1 MRYQLLFTFLLF
13 LPALLIAQDE
23 NGYDVSLSGFISSE
37 TIYDSRQAVT
47 AREGD
52 VLLFTA
58 PVSNDANG
66 QDLNGTASFNMFSIH
81 SRLRTRVS
89 GPEMWG
95 AQSSALVEM
104 DFVGN
109 ANPVMSM
116 MRLRHAILKLEW
128 ENTSLMAGQYWHPF
142 FVVSTYPEVAGWGG
156 GIPYAILS
164 RNPQIRF
171 GFNLDENLSG
181 SLTALTQRDF
191 ASPGPQG
198 TTPDYLRNAAL
209 PELNLHMEYNSRGWT
224 LGFVAGYKE
233 IMPRTQDLL
242 GLKMDETLGAMQGN
256 VFLRKDAGNFTAKV
270 QGMYGENMYNF
281 LMMGGYAEFIDPVTN
296 KITYSNYQTGT
307 LWTDWLYAKGS
318 VTYSLFAGYSEN
330 LGTEKASE
338 KPVTINRYGRGN
350 NIDVTYRIAPRLT
363 YKVHKF
369 LVMAEVS
376 YNATAYGTIRD
387 DGTVTDTEE
396 ASGVR
401 THIHLKY
408 NF

>member
-1 MRYQLLFTFLLF
+1 MML
-13 LPALLIAQDE
+13 
-23 NGYDVSLSGFISSE
+23 SLSGFISSE

-58 PVSNDANG
+58 PVSNDADR
-66 QDLNGTASFNMFSIH
+66 QRPERDCRALICSVSTAGYAPRS
-81 SRLRTRVS
+81 S

-109 ANPVMSM
+109 ADPVMSM

-209 PELNLHMEYNSRGWT
+209 PELNLHMEYNNRGWT

-233 IMPRTQDLL
+233 IMPRTQDLQ

-281 LMMGGYAEFIDPVTN
+281 LMMGGYAEFIAPVTN

-307 LWTDWLYAKGS
+307 LWTEWLYTKGS
-318 VTYSLFAGYSEN
+318 VTYSLC
-330 LGTEKASE
+330 
-338 KPVTINRYGRGN
+338 
-350 NIDVTYRIAPRLT
+350 RI
-363 YKVHKF
+363 F
-369 LVMAEVS
+369 
-376 YNATAYGTIRD
+376 
-387 DGTVTDTEE
+387 
-396 ASGVR
+396 
-401 THIHLKY
+401 
-408 NF
+408 